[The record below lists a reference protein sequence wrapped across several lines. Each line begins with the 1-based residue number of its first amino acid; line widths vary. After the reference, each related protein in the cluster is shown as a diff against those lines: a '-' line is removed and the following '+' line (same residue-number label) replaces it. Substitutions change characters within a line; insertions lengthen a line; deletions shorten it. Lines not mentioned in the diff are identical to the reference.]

1 MRTAEGESS
10 SSRSQEEERREGQ
23 SAVARARW
31 QTWSLI
37 GIAIVLFAV
46 LRFVFG
52 PVSQDPSYHLFA
64 DLRTWGPIPRAGD
77 VLSNLAILI
86 AGLAA
91 IALRRRVHID
101 SGERAAYVL
110 LVAGM
115 LLTAAGSAYYHWEPS
130 DARLIWDRLP
140 MTFVLAAIV
149 ALVLADR
156 VDPAFA
162 RVAWWP
168 FALLGVASL
177 AWWSWSGDL
186 LLYLVMRVGTGLL
199 IIGLCLL
206 RAGRYSHIGWL
217 FAALALD
224 IAMTVSE
231 RLDREV
237 FSASRGLVSGHNI
250 KHLLAGVLLGC
261 LLMWLLQRRQRSPVL
276 G

>member
-1 MRTAEGESS
+1 MAATAARQKRASNDPGL
-10 SSRSQEEERREGQ
+10 
-23 SAVARARW
+23 VRARL
-31 QTWSLI
+31 QTWGLI
-37 GIAIVLFAV
+37 AIAIVLFAV

-52 PVSQDPSYHLFA
+52 PLAQDPSYHLFA
-64 DLRTWGPIPRAGD
+64 DVRAWGPIPRAGD
-77 VLSNLAILI
+77 VLSNLAILV
-86 AGLAA
+86 AGLAG
-91 IALRRRVHID
+91 IALRRRVHIGP
-101 SGERAAYVL
+101 GERAAYAL

-177 AWWSWSGDL
+177 VWWSWSGDL
-186 LLYLVMRVGTGLL
+186 LVYLVMRVGAGLL
-199 IIGLCLL
+199 IICLCLL
-206 RAGRYSHIGWL
+206 RDGRYSHIGWL
-217 FAALALD
+217 VAALALD
-224 IAMTVSE
+224 IVMAVSE
-231 RLDREV
+231 RLDREI
-237 FSASRGLVSGHNI
+237 FAATSGLVSGHNV
-250 KHLLAGVLLGC
+250 KHLLAGALLGC
-261 LLMWLLQRRQRSPVL
+261 LLLWLLQRRPRSPVL